1 MSALSD
7 VVERVDHKVGDG
19 LERYVRKHH
28 RRRLERLGHR
38 HALEPP
44 RDAGLWAEGDP
55 RPRKGNALEVL
66 IDGERALPAIAATL
80 RAARSH
86 VHIAGWHVTPDFTL
100 VRGEEELGLR
110 DVLAALAERIDVR
123 VLLWAGPPLPV
134 FRPHRSDVREV
145 RDKLRRG
152 TNIRCE
158 LDARER
164 TFHCHHEKLV
174 IVDDEVAFVGG
185 IDLTSLSGD
194 RFDGPAHPADG
205 SLGWHDV
212 ATRLEGPAVADVA
225 EHFRQRWH
233 EIAGESLSRPGPPRP
248 VGKVELQVVRTVP
261 EKTYGFAPAGRF
273 PHSRVVRPRAEVG
286 RVPRLHREPVPVVRG
301 DR

>member
-1 MSALSD
+1 MSSNVSTTRSATASSGTSGSTTAAGSSGSVTATRLS
-7 VVERVDHKVGDG
+7 RPGMRG
-19 LERYVRKHH
+19 C
-28 RRRLERLGHR
+28 G
-38 HALEPP
+38 P
-44 RDAGLWAEGDP
+44 RG
-55 RPRKGNALEVL
+55 
-66 IDGERALPAIAATL
+66 
-80 RAARSH
+80 
-86 VHIAGWHVTPDFTL
+86 IAGWQVTPDFTL

-261 EKTYGFAPAGRF
+261 EKTYGFA
-273 PHSRVVRPRAEVG
+273 
-286 RVPRLHREPVPVVRG
+286 
-301 DR
+301 